1 MQGRSCVSEEP
12 GIVFSVKELI
22 GRLDG
27 KLDTITNIL
36 TSKADRSDVIALEHR
51 VGQVEDKVNVMHQAA
66 ETRQINEMD
75 HTVTKRWVVTTWI
88 SIGVALI
95 AIAGIVV
102 EAVIK

>member
-1 MQGRSCVSEEP
+1 MAEEP

-51 VGQVEDKVNVMHQAA
+51 VGQVEDKVNVLHERNEAA
-66 ETRQINEMD
+66 
-75 HTVTKRWVVTTWI
+75 TVTERDQSVKHRWVITTWV
-88 SIGVALI
+88 SVAVAVI
-95 AIAGIVV
+95 AIVGIVV
-102 EAVIK
+102 QAVVH

>member
-1 MQGRSCVSEEP
+1 MAEEP

-51 VGQVEDKVNVMHQAA
+51 VGQVEDKVNVLHERNEAA
-66 ETRQINEMD
+66 TITERD
-75 HTVTKRWVVTTWI
+75 HTVQKRWVVTTWI
-88 SIGVALI
+88 SVGVALI
-95 AIAGIVV
+95 AIVGIVV
-102 EAVIK
+102 EALVRH

>member
-1 MQGRSCVSEEP
+1 MSEEP

-51 VGQVEDKVNVMHQAA
+51 VGQVEDKVNALHERDEA
-66 ETRQINEMD
+66 TQINERD
-75 HTVTKRWVVTTWI
+75 HTINHRWIVTTWI
-88 SIGVALI
+88 SVGVAFI
-95 AIAGIVV
+95 ALAGVIVEV
-102 EAVIK
+102 ALH